1 MSSRVLLVD
10 TDSLIPNLALMKISA
25 YHKSIGDQVGFDI
38 NDPDKVYASVIFKH
52 NKHKVD
58 GLKFYYPNAEIDI
71 GGSGYD
77 LKKCLPAEIDR
88 MQPDYDLYPK
98 CDYYLGFTSRGCIRH
113 CPFCIVP
120 IKEGNYK
127 TVCHVSEICHGENF
141 TKCVLMDNN
150 ILADKDHFLET
161 AYWLIDNNIS
171 VDFNQGLDARLFDQE
186 VVDVLASLRA
196 FRTWRIAFDSMDYK
210 EDVLRAILMMEA
222 AGISLKHDVM
232 CYVYCDSD
240 DDVEDAVN
248 RCRILKENGVTA
260 YAMLNI
266 DTPITPRMQRL
277 KNWTIPQ
284 CFWSCDYDEVDEKT
298 RNKIRNKKSKTCMY
312 KPTSESLEAAL

>member
-25 YHKSIGDQVGFDI
+25 YHKSIGDQVGFDV

-127 TVCHVSEICHGENF
+127 TVCHVSEICSSYDFN
-141 TKCVLMDNN
+141 KCVLMDNN
-150 ILADKDHFLET
+150 ILADKKHFLET
-161 AYWLIDNNIS
+161 ADWLISNNIA
-171 VDFNQGLDARLFDQE
+171 VDFNQGLDARLADLEICEKLKELKLFKPWK
-186 VVDVLASLRA
+186 
-196 FRTWRIAFDSMDYK
+196 FAFDSMAYK
-210 EDVLRAILMMEA
+210 KDVLRTIDLLKES
-222 AGISLKHDVM
+222 GINVRNNVLF
-232 CYVYCDSD
+232 YVYCDGD
-240 DDVEDAVN
+240 DQYEDAVE
-248 RCRILKENGVTA
+248 RCRILKHNGITA
-260 YAMLNI
+260 YSMINI
-266 DTPITPRMQRL
+266 DKPLTKRL
-277 KNWTIPQ
+277 RALKRWTRPEI
-284 CFWSCDYDEVDEKT
+284 FWSIDIEDYKKLNFDEIY
-298 RNKIRNKKSKTCMY
+298 KISTMENY
-312 KPTSESLEAAL
+312 QEVAI

>member
-25 YHKSIGDQVGFDI
+25 YHKSIGDQVGFDV

-120 IKEGNYK
+120 IKEGGYK
-127 TVCHVSEICHGENF
+127 TVCHVSEICSGHDF
-141 TKCVLMDNN
+141 KKCVLMDNN
-150 ILADKDHFLET
+150 ILADKKHFFET
-161 AYWLIDNNIS
+161 ADWLISHNIA
-171 VDFNQGLDARLFDQE
+171 VDFNQGLDARLFNQDI
-186 VVDVLASLRA
+186 VDALVSMKAYK
-196 FRTWRIAFDSMDYK
+196 TWRIAFDSMAYK
-210 EDVLRAILMMEA
+210 DEVLKAVSLMRD

-240 DDVEDAVN
+240 DDLEDAVN

-266 DTPITPRMQRL
+266 DTPRTPDMQRL
-277 KNWTIPQ
+277 KDWTRPW
-284 CFWSCDYDEVDEKT
+284 CFWSCDYAEVD
-298 RNKIRNKKSKTCMY
+298 RRLRHKKSKTCIY
-312 KPTSESLEAAL
+312 KPTSKSLEAAP